1 MAERPDCVRMDQLI
15 PELAIGVAAGDERAR
30 ILGHLARCAPCRGVL
45 ESASATADAV
55 LLVAPEREP
64 PPGFETRVLAGLVGA
79 TPRESRG
86 LSALPP
92 APTLPSAL
100 PDAPPSPLAAFSAQ
114 PRSSPDAGA
123 PVYAWASPYAGASPY
138 ESSPHRARPSSRAGP
153 RTAGWR
159 RTLLRLAITATIAG
173 LVGGALWWRT
183 DDDRQ
188 LAAGYRATLAI
199 AHGRYMRAAPLVTQS
214 AAPAGYLL
222 AYEGQPSW
230 ILMIVR
236 TGDVSGDYAVRL
248 ITRAGR
254 PIPLGT
260 MSVTHGQGSWGA
272 PISISVDHIAAVTLT
287 RPSALPITA
296 QLG

>member
-1 MAERPDCVRMDQLI
+1 MDQLI

-30 ILGHLARCAPCRGVL
+30 LLGHLARCVPCRGVL
-45 ESASATADAV
+45 ESASAAADAL

-64 PPGFETRVLAGLVGA
+64 PPGFETRVLAGLAGA
-79 TPRESRG
+79 TPREARR

-92 APTLPSAL
+92 TLHSELHSAL
-100 PDAPPSPLAAFSAQ
+100 PDPLPSPHAAIWPPA
-114 PRSSPDAGA
+114 RSSPDEGA
-123 PVYAWASPYAGASPY
+123 PPPYAGASPDAG
-138 ESSPHRARPSSRAGP
+138 SPHRARPSPRAGP

-159 RTLLRLAITATIAG
+159 RTLFRLAITVTIAG

-183 DDDRQ
+183 DDDRH

-214 AAPAGYLL
+214 AAPAGYMV

-230 ILMIVR
+230 ILVIVR

-248 ITRAGR
+248 ITRDGR

-260 MSVTHGQGSWGA
+260 MNVAHGQGSWGA
-272 PISISVDHIAAVTLT
+272 TISTSVDRIAAVTLT
-287 RPSALPITA
+287 RPSALALTA
-296 QLG
+296 RLG